1 MDERMKTHGD
11 FGWCDLMTDE
21 PEEARAFYT
30 DVIGWTTEV
39 VDIGKGPYT
48 VLRTG
53 ERPVAGI
60 MGKPPEAS
68 GAPTAWTAYVTVDDV
83 DARAARVE
91 GAGGAVIVAPV
102 DIPSVG
108 RMAVIQDPTGGVIGI
123 VTYAEPGD

>member
-21 PEEARAFYT
+21 PERARAFYT

-48 VLRTG
+48 VLKTG

>member
-1 MDERMKTHGD
+1 
-11 FGWCDLMTDE
+11 MTDE
-21 PEEARAFYT
+21 PEKARAFYT

-48 VLRTG
+48 VLKTG

-68 GAPTAWTAYVTVDDV
+68 GAPTAWTVYVTVDDV

>member
-21 PEEARAFYT
+21 PEKARAFYT

-48 VLRTG
+48 VLKTG

-60 MGKPPEAS
+60 MSKPPEAS
-68 GAPTAWTAYVTVDDV
+68 GAPT
-83 DARAARVE
+83 
-91 GAGGAVIVAPV
+91 VAPV

-108 RMAVIQDPTGGVIGI
+108 RMAV
-123 VTYAEPGD
+123 TYAEPGD